1 MDNRPIGVFDSGLGG
16 LSALAELEKLL
27 PRERLL
33 YFGDSLRMPYGN
45 RDNGEIL
52 RFTERILRFMRERD
66 VKLLAVACGTM
77 SSVAMP
83 VLGCGCGL
91 PYVDVIA
98 PAARAAADAGCARV
112 GVLATAATVRSHSYE
127 QALLALKPGLEVI
140 SVAAP
145 RLVPLVEEGH
155 LSPDDPVLTEA
166 VEKSVAAIRASRVEL
181 MILGCTHYPLIS
193 SAIDKAL
200 HGRVRLIDNSR
211 ELAKSLSKTLCR
223 LGLEADGESWG
234 GSRFFTSGDPAHFSR
249 IASRMLGRD
258 LSGLVQTALQDD

>member
-1 MDNRPIGVFDSGLGG
+1 
-16 LSALAELEKLL
+16 
-27 PRERLL
+27 
-33 YFGDSLRMPYGN
+33 
-45 RDNGEIL
+45 
-52 RFTERILRFMRERD
+52 
-66 VKLLAVACGTM
+66 
-77 SSVAMP
+77 
-83 VLGCGCGL
+83 
-91 PYVDVIA
+91 
-98 PAARAAADAGCARV
+98 V

-234 GSRFFTSGDPAHFSR
+234 GSRFFTSGAPAHFSR